1 MPDRLILIAALAV
14 CIVLLIALS
23 AISLRRRRARPRR
36 AKGKPAPAA
45 STTLSAEDEQL
56 IETLGGTKRPVSTL
70 VTAATPATPVKP
82 AVAIPVPPREEKPR
96 PEVAHIL
103 TRSGSRTS
111 VGGTPQSKIRILVVD
126 DNKDTRDNVGRLI
139 AFEPDMEV
147 VGHAFNGKQAVE
159 EAINVRPHIVLMDIN
174 MPDMD
179 GIQATREMVVRAPYS
194 QIIIMSVQ
202 FETDYMR
209 AAMLAGA
216 RDYQT
221 KPFSADELVNCIRR
235 VYDIGR
241 PIYQKLDAAERP
253 AHPTEVA
260 VIASSPTIDGARTP
274 VFMVYSPKGG
284 TGKTAVAVNLAAA
297 LRRDLDSVTMM
308 DADLQLGDLPI
319 ALNLRPAAT
328 LTDLIASSRPDPA
341 LLPSILQ
348 AHSSGINV
356 LFAPQKP
363 EMSELITGNMMI
375 QVVRVL
381 KAQARAVV
389 VDTASYLTDHN
400 LALIEVAT
408 DVLLVVTPDLPSVK
422 NAKIFLELAPD
433 VGLQP
438 DQIALVINRST
449 MLGAIPALQIEK
461 ALKLSRV
468 YAIPDDPKL
477 RLALIKGVSIFQLD
491 AAAPAA
497 VAIDQLAKAVWQ
509 RQIALPT
516 IVAVAPPAAGA
527 KPAARPALVK

>member
-1 MPDRLILIAALAV
+1 M
-14 CIVLLIALS
+14 
-23 AISLRRRRARPRR
+23 
-36 AKGKPAPAA
+36 
-45 STTLSAEDEQL
+45 
-56 IETLGGTKRPVSTL
+56 
-70 VTAATPATPVKP
+70 
-82 AVAIPVPPREEKPR
+82 
-96 PEVAHIL
+96 
-103 TRSGSRTS
+103 
-111 VGGTPQSKIRILVVD
+111 VD
-126 DNKDTRDNVGRLI
+126 DNKDTRDNVSRLI

-147 VGHAFNGKQAVE
+147 VGQSFNGRQAVE

-241 PIYQKLDAAERP
+241 PIYQKIETAERATQP
-253 AHPTEVA
+253 AEVA
-260 VIASSPTIDGARTP
+260 VVASNTASINGATTP
-274 VFMVYSPKGG
+274 VLMVYGPKGG
-284 TGKTAVAVNLAAA
+284 AGKTAIAINLAAA
-297 LRRDLDSVTMM
+297 LRRDLDSVTLM

-319 ALNLRPAAT
+319 DLNLRPAAT

-348 AHSSGINV
+348 AHPSGINV

-363 EMSELITGNMMI
+363 ELSELITGNMMI
-375 QVVRVL
+375 QVVRAL
-381 KAQARAVV
+381 KTQTRAVV
-389 VDTASYLTDHN
+389 IDTASYLTDHN
-400 LALIEVAT
+400 LALTEVAT
-408 DVLLVVTPDLPSVK
+408 DVLLVITPDLSSVK
-422 NAKIFLELAPD
+422 NAKVFLELAPG
-433 VGLQP
+433 VGLKL
-438 DQIALVINRST
+438 DQIALVINRAT
-449 MLGAIPALQIEK
+449 MPGAIPAVQIEK
-461 ALKLSRV
+461 ALKLARV

-477 RLALIKGVSIFQLD
+477 RLSLIKGVTIFQLD

-497 VAIDQLAKAVWQ
+497 VAIDEMAKAIWQ
-509 RQIALPT
+509 RQIAPPV
-516 IVAVAPPAAGA
+516 VAEAAPPAQT
-527 KPAARPALVK
+527 AAVVK

>member
-1 MPDRLILIAALAV
+1 MLDSPVFI
-14 CIVLLIALS
+14 IALVVCVI
-23 AISLRRRRARPRR
+23 ALVALIGVSLRRRRAKPKR
-36 AKGKPAPAA
+36 AKGKPAPATSA
-45 STTLSAEDEQL
+45 TLSAADEQL
-56 IETLGGTKRPVSTL
+56 LETLGGAKRPASPGA
-70 VTAATPATPVKP
+70 TASAKP
-82 AVAIPVPPREEKPR
+82 AIPVPPTDEKP
-96 PEVAHIL
+96 EAAHLL
-103 TRSGSRTS
+103 TRSGSQVS

-139 AFEPDMEV
+139 AFEPDMEM
-147 VGHAFNGKQAVE
+147 VGQAFNGKQAVE
-159 EAINVRPHIVLMDIN
+159 EAINLRPHIVLMDVN

-179 GIQATREMVVRAPYS
+179 GIQATREMAVRAPYS
-194 QIIIMSVQ
+194 QVIIMSVQ

-209 AAMLAGA
+209 AAMMAGA

-221 KPFSADELVNCIRR
+221 KPFSADELVNCLRR
-235 VYDIGR
+235 VYDVSQ
-241 PIYQKLDAAERP
+241 PVYQKLAVAERP
-253 AHPTEVA
+253 AHPKEVA
-260 VIASSPTIDGARTP
+260 VTASSPTIDGTRTP

-297 LRRDLDSVTMM
+297 LRRDLDRVTLM

-319 ALNLRPAAT
+319 ALNLQPSAT

-348 AHSSGINV
+348 AHSSGITV

-375 QVVRVL
+375 QVVRAL
-381 KAQARAVV
+381 KGQARAVV

-400 LALIEVAT
+400 LALTEVAT

-422 NAKIFLELAPD
+422 NAKMFLELAPD
-433 VGLQP
+433 VGLKP

-449 MLGAIPALQIEK
+449 MPGAIPPLQIER
-461 ALKLSRV
+461 ALKLARV

-477 RLALIKGVSIFQLD
+477 RQALIKGVSIFQLD
-491 AAAPAA
+491 AASPAA
-497 VAIDQLAKAVWQ
+497 VAIDQLAKAIWQ
-509 RQIALPT
+509 RQIAQPAL
-516 IVAVAPPAAGA
+516 IEMAPPATGA
-527 KPAARPALVK
+527 KPAVRLPAPAK

>member
-1 MPDRLILIAALAV
+1 MDPNLI
-14 CIVLLIALS
+14 IALVVCVVLMV
-23 AISLRRRRARPRR
+23 ALIVISRRRRKNSKAPR
-36 AKGKPAPAA
+36 AKGKGKAAPTP
-45 STTLSAEDEQL
+45 TTLSAEDEQL
-56 IETLGGTKRPVSTL
+56 LETLGGAKR
-70 VTAATPATPVKP
+70 VTATPAAEAPAPKP
-82 AVAIPVPPREEKPR
+82 MPEFPPAKAEAPLKPINVAPLPPR
-96 PEVAHIL
+96 
-103 TRSGSRTS
+103 SGARASAEH
-111 VGGTPQSKIRILVVD
+111 GKIRILVVD
-126 DNKDTRDNVGRLI
+126 DNKDTRDNVSRLI

-147 VGHAFNGKQAVE
+147 VGQAFNGKQAVDE
-159 EAINVRPHIVLMDIN
+159 TINLRPHIVLMDIN

-241 PIYQKLDAAERP
+241 PIYQKIEATERQSQP
-253 AHPTEVA
+253 AEVA
-260 VIASSPTIDGARTP
+260 VVAAASAPINGATTP
-274 VFMVYSPKGG
+274 VLMVYSPKGG
-284 TGKTAVAVNLAAA
+284 TGKTAMAINLAAA
-297 LRRDLDSVTMM
+297 LRRDLDSVTLL

-319 ALNLRPAAT
+319 DLNIRPTAS
-328 LTDLIASSRPDPA
+328 LTELIASSRPDPS

-363 EMSELITGNMMI
+363 ELSELITGNMMI
-375 QVVRVL
+375 QVVRAL
-381 KAQARAVV
+381 KAQTRAVI
-389 VDTASYLTDHN
+389 VDAASYLTDHN
-400 LALIEVAT
+400 LALIEAAT
-408 DVLLVVTPDLPSVK
+408 DVLLVITPDLPSVK

-433 VGLQP
+433 VGLKP
-438 DQIALVINRST
+438 DQIALVINRAT
-449 MLGAIPALQIEK
+449 MPGAIPTPQIEK
-461 ALKLSRV
+461 ALKLTRV

-491 AAAPAA
+491 AASPSA
-497 VAIDQLAKAVWQ
+497 VAIDAMAKAIWQ
-509 RQIALPT
+509 RQIAPPMLVELGPPVKAAAKP
-516 IVAVAPPAAGA
+516 VAVA
-527 KPAARPALVK
+527 K